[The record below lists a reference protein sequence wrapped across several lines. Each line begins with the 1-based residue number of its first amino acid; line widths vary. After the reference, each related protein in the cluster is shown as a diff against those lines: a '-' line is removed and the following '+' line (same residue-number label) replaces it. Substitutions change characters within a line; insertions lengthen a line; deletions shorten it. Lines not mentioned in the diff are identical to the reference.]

1 MTTEPAA
8 GSAEPADPPEGLKLL
23 LVESEDV
30 PARLYGLRF
39 RLEGFRVTRV
49 RDEAEAISVAGDGP
63 DAVLLDVRPAD
74 ADGLRTLE
82 RIRTRLHDRSVPVI
96 VLVPDGQDELAQRL
110 LKAGAQE
117 CFVRSQVG
125 PGELARAIRDW
136 ASRRSGEPE
145 LVATRSN
152 HVRRSRP

>member
-8 GSAEPADPPEGLKLL
+8 GNAEPADPPVGLNVL

-39 RLEGFRVTRV
+39 RLEGFRVTRA
-49 RDEAEAISVAGDGP
+49 RDGAEAVSAAGDGP
-63 DAVLLDVRPAD
+63 DAVLLDLGPTA
-74 ADGLRTLE
+74 AGGLQTLE
-82 RIRTRLHDRSVPVI
+82 RIRSRLHDRSVPVI

-117 CFVRSQVG
+117 CVVRSRVG

-136 ASRRSGEPE
+136 ASRRSSEPE

-152 HVRRSRP
+152 HARRSRS